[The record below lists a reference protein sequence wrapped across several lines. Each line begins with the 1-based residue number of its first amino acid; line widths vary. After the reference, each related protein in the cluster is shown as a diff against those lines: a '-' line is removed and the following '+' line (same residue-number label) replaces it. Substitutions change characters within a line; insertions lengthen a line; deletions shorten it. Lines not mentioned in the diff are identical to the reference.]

1 MTERYN
7 RERIHKL
14 FLREKG
20 NVRAVM
26 GYKGTPKSINTIK
39 RYAKEGGW
47 YEELP
52 RISGVQKDGE
62 SKLESQG
69 RNSDKVKIDIGK
81 LEQIK
86 EIIYEFLMP
95 SPSERVKTL
104 VLKPKTYAEAVKC
117 YLELDSRID
126 EKKEK
131 LSNSNIGKWEEI
143 IRQITV
149 KD

>member
-1 MTERYN
+1 MTTLYN
-7 RERIHKL
+7 KERIHKL

-20 NVRAVM
+20 NIRAVM
-26 GYKGTPKSINTIK
+26 GHKGTPKSINTIK
-39 RYAKEGGW
+39 RYAKEGRW
-47 YEELP
+47 YEELAG
-52 RISGVQKDGE
+52 ISKDQ
-62 SKLESQG
+62 SDDKAKIESQKG
-69 RNSDKVKIDIGK
+69 NSEKINIDIEK

-86 EIIYEFLMP
+86 GIIYEFLMP

-104 VLKPKTYAEAVKC
+104 VSKPKTYAEAVKC
-117 YLELDSRID
+117 YLEVDSRID